1 MNYKRLLSASFGHF
15 SIDILNSSIAM
26 VLTTVSGLYDLPV
39 SQIGLGA
46 MIYTFAAALTQP
58 LFGLWA
64 DRLRGRWLAPAGVLW
79 TATFFAI
86 APFMPGYWA
95 MVACLTIGAL
105 GSGALHATGMV
116 NASAAGGR
124 FPTIATSVFFVM
136 GQSGL
141 ALGPF
146 LAGVLLQTVGLQAA
160 MQAMALITLPSVAL
174 MFFFLREPIEDEAP
188 HAPVA
193 IQSEAESGQSSQ
205 YANRAIYVAT
215 AFVLVIA
222 LRAAAM
228 QSFSTLLPKYFS
240 DLGYDPAFYGMLLG
254 VLTFGGAI
262 GTFGGGFLGDH
273 FNRRAVIFLS
283 TTFSVPFLLGLLHT
297 NGWVIFAT
305 AALAG
310 ALLNIPHSVLLVM
323 AQRLLPRRKGLM
335 GGATLGFMFASGA
348 VAAWIAAWF
357 ADSLGLATVLNV
369 VAFLPLGAG
378 VCALL
383 LPSTCGTATKP
394 IPQPVPS
401 AAAD

>member
-1 MNYKRLLSASFGHF
+1 
-15 SIDILNSSIAM
+15 
-26 VLTTVSGLYDLPV
+26 
-39 SQIGLGA
+39 
-46 MIYTFAAALTQP
+46 
-58 LFGLWA
+58 
-64 DRLRGRWLAPAGVLW
+64 
-79 TATFFAI
+79 
-86 APFMPGYWA
+86 MPGYWA

-116 NASAAGGR
+116 NASAAGGHY
-124 FPTIATSVFFVM
+124 PTIATSVFFVM

-160 MQAMALITLPSVAL
+160 MPAMALITLPSIVL
-174 MFFFLREPIEDEAP
+174 MFIFLREPIEDEVH
-188 HAPVA
+188 HAPTRVGS
-193 IQSEAESGQSSQ
+193 QTDSGQSSQ
-205 YANRAIYVAT
+205 GASRGAFVAT

-254 VLTFGGAI
+254 VLTFGGAL
-262 GTFGGGFLGDH
+262 GTFGGGFMGDH
-273 FNRRAVIFLS
+273 FNRRMVIFAS
-283 TTFSVPFLLGLLHT
+283 TVFSVPFLLGLLHT
-297 NGWVIFAT
+297 SGWVIFAA

-357 ADSLGLATVLNV
+357 ADSLGLATVLNI
-369 VAFLPLGAG
+369 VALLPIGAG
-378 VCALL
+378 ACALL
-383 LPSTCGTATKP
+383 LPSTRQTTTKAVAQP
-394 IPQPVPS
+394 ITS
-401 AAAD
+401 AAD